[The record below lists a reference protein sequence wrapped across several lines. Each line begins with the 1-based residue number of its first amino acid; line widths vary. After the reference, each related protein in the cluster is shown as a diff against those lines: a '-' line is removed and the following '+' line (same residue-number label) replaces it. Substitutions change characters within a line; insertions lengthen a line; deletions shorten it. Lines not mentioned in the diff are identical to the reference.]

1 MNRAEIKNGDQ
12 LASLRAAVADGS
24 LPMAALERA
33 VEASLEAEMQ
43 KPAER
48 IDAAFVEACEAILW
62 DIYAARNSDCPEHE
76 GQRFAQILSAAKQRR
91 LVPGRRRLALR
102 MIAMVPVV
110 VIGMFVGDVLLGD
123 ARITFDSQGNQANI
137 IVQPQESGM
146 VDSGTADDYF
156 LNDQSGWYDENG
168 WYQDEWSQDEWNQE
182 GWQQGE
188 GTDVPIYGS
197 ADPSTLPGMYVEDGV
212 TPPLEP
218 WQTPPQTQAP
228 ATYEGNVY
236 DPNSDFIQLST
247 RDLSRVQAVLG
258 MMPPMPSWVPSGWNL
273 LEYNAVRSAG
283 QTMLLAVYETPGE
296 NKLLMYDYTFYG
308 SDTSASV
315 AYEQD
320 GAGEWITTP
329 GGRSVYRTTNG
340 DMTVLLWK
348 SGSTT
353 QSLTGPVP
361 VEVLMQM
368 ADSIY

>member
-1 MNRAEIKNGDQ
+1 MNRAEIKSGDR
-12 LASLRAAVADGS
+12 LASMRAAVADGS

-33 VEASLEAEMQ
+33 VEASLDAEMQ
-43 KPAER
+43 KPAAQ

-62 DIYAARNSDCPEHE
+62 DIYAARNPNCPEHE

-91 LVPGRRRLALR
+91 AVPGRRRLALR

-123 ARITFDSQGNQANI
+123 ARITLDSQGNQANI
-137 IVQPQESGM
+137 IVQPQASGM

-156 LNDQSGWYDENG
+156 VGEQDGWYQDGDG
-168 WYQDEWSQDEWNQE
+168 WYQDEWAQE
-182 GWQQGE
+182 GWE
-188 GTDVPIYGS
+188 DVPIYGS
-197 ADPSTLPGMYVEDGV
+197 ADPSTLPGYVQEGGA
-212 TPPLEP
+212 PLEP
-218 WQTPPQTQAP
+218 WQQPQEQAP
-228 ATYEGNVY
+228 ATYDGY
-236 DPNSDFIQLST
+236 DANSDFIQLST

-258 MMPPMPSWVPSGWNL
+258 MLPPMPNWVPSGWSL

-296 NKLLMYDYTFYG
+296 SKLLMYDYTYYG
-308 SDTSASV
+308 SDTTASV

-329 GGRSVYRTTNG
+329 GGRSAYRTTNG

-348 SGSTT
+348 NGSTT

-361 VEVLMQM
+361 LEVLMQM